1 VADIAMIR
9 THAIRGILIGSSG
22 LKRVRF
28 ANIDPNA
35 IEDIILLE
43 LGFANTNTALADD
56 YTIVPLGFAN
66 IDAGAIPN

>member
-1 VADIAMIR
+1 MIR

>member
-1 VADIAMIR
+1 MIR

-66 IDAGAIPN
+66 IDAAAMDDP

>member
-1 VADIAMIR
+1 MIR
-9 THAIRGILIGSSG
+9 THAIRGILIGNSG

-66 IDAGAIPN
+66 IDAEAMDDP